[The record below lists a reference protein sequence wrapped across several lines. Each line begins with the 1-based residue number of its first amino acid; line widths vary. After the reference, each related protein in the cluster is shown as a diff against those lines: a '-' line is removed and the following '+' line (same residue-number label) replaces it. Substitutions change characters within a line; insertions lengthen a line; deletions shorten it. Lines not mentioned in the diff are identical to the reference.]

1 MSTISKVYTPRS
13 ENKNTITIA
22 PEFADIDIADT
33 YNQLVDRQN
42 TTIGELLTPDVMPAS
57 ELQANMD
64 YRNAFKQ
71 GDTITAVN
79 NFFNTL
85 DNYINQPD
93 FSLDAV
99 LYWYQKATY
108 SNKEITAYKSA
119 KDHYNT
125 FLLPNYIPGASLFA
139 QNVANFTN
147 HEFSY
152 PKVVSDSIG
161 IIANSKFIQ
170 LDNTLPLFDISQ
182 SYYGV
187 PIPIAASTDNKISSI
202 TRNVMYNLSQKNTTI
217 MRRNLMNIGYSNV
230 ALQQNIAAD
239 ATTSHGCN
247 LINDLPTFVRVNKIL
262 DQLKNKLATV
272 FTQAKTFSFVQ
283 YLNNIGNTTA
293 LNLRDIFPLASSD
306 MDFTVITSDA
316 NAAAAAAIAQQ
327 QANDAAAAQ
336 QITDQQY
343 RIGVGDTVA
352 GGNAGI
358 GNIGSGGLQ
367 TDASSIGVNIPAGS
381 GSSGGSTPLNVDAL
395 PSNLK
400 PYAQDFINAG
410 QKYNIDPNFLAA
422 ISINETG
429 GGTSRAFLQ
438 GNNAMGISNDSGPLY
453 SFSSVAASINQQAK
467 SLANP
472 NGYYAN
478 ATTIGQIGNIYSPV
492 GAANDFYG
500 TNSSWIPTVGK
511 IYNRLTGNDPNSTVI
526 VRTSN
531 QQNTPVVSI
540 KSTPIPSPTTGG

>member
-13 ENKNTITIA
+13 ANNNTITIA

-33 YNQLVDRQN
+33 YNQLVDKQN
-42 TTIGELLTPDVMPAS
+42 TTIGELLTPDIMPAS

-85 DNYINQPD
+85 NNYINQPD

-147 HEFSY
+147 HEFNY

-182 SYYGV
+182 GYYGV

-247 LINDLPTFVRVNKIL
+247 LINDLPTFVRINKIL

-336 QITDQQY
+336 QIADQQY
-343 RIGVGDTVA
+343 RIDVGDSVVAVNGNIVSNNTRLYSSQGTNYTGSGTAKGLGGSSFGNADLDPTTAQDIAKGDMTASDQYSGPAGPYVTDSHPLGYVVATNAVPAGWYQILDQNGNPVTNSLNSTGYYYNNGGTGVNGQGRGGSSFVNSNIDFYYGSNVTLKREFDSNPNIIRGSGAFIVKAVQPPSASTATTVA
-352 GGNAGI
+352 
-358 GNIGSGGLQ
+358 SK
-367 TDASSIGVNIPAGS
+367 V
-381 GSSGGSTPLNVDAL
+381 
-395 PSNLK
+395 
-400 PYAQDFINAG
+400 
-410 QKYNIDPNFLAA
+410 
-422 ISINETG
+422 
-429 GGTSRAFLQ
+429 
-438 GNNAMGISNDSGPLY
+438 
-453 SFSSVAASINQQAK
+453 
-467 SLANP
+467 
-472 NGYYAN
+472 
-478 ATTIGQIGNIYSPV
+478 
-492 GAANDFYG
+492 
-500 TNSSWIPTVGK
+500 
-511 IYNRLTGNDPNSTVI
+511 
-526 VRTSN
+526 
-531 QQNTPVVSI
+531 
-540 KSTPIPSPTTGG
+540 PIPSPTTGG

>member
-13 ENKNTITIA
+13 ANNNTITIA

-182 SYYGV
+182 GYYGV

-306 MDFTVITSDA
+306 MDFTVIASDA
-316 NAAAAAAIAQQ
+316 NAEAAAAIAQQ

-336 QITDQQY
+336 QIADQQY
-343 RIGVGDTVA
+343 RIDVSDTGSQQFIQGSGTLQPVQGIGSGSVTQNGLTRTDSNISVDTDGPTNQNKGKAGESTQTRSGLDSNIVA
-352 GGNAGI
+352 GVIGTEAAYQSGQKYDVIINVPGQNSVVVSDLPVTDTNKYHGIGNPNPIPNPSYPNAGI
-358 GNIGSGGLQ
+358 PIELTAAALKKPEFQAAGITVQGNSVKVPR
-367 TDASSIGVNIPAGS
+367 GVTITVRPAGS
-381 GSSGGSTPLNVDAL
+381 
-395 PSNLK
+395 
-400 PYAQDFINAG
+400 
-410 QKYNIDPNFLAA
+410 
-422 ISINETG
+422 SI
-429 GGTSRAFLQ
+429 
-438 GNNAMGISNDSGPLY
+438 
-453 SFSSVAASINQQAK
+453 
-467 SLANP
+467 
-472 NGYYAN
+472 
-478 ATTIGQIGNIYSPV
+478 TT
-492 GAANDFYG
+492 
-500 TNSSWIPTVGK
+500 
-511 IYNRLTGNDPNSTVI
+511 
-526 VRTSN
+526 
-531 QQNTPVVSI
+531 VVSRV
-540 KSTPIPSPTTGG
+540 PIPSPTTGG

>member
-13 ENKNTITIA
+13 ANNNTITIA

-42 TTIGELLTPDVMPAS
+42 TTIGELLTPDIMPAS

-79 NFFNTL
+79 NYFSTL
-85 DNYINQPD
+85 NNYVNQPD

-119 KDHYNT
+119 KNHYNT
-125 FLLPNYIPGASLFA
+125 FLLPNYIPGASLFG
-139 QNVANFTN
+139 QNIASFTN
-147 HEFSY
+147 HDFSY
-152 PKVVSDSIG
+152 FNVVSDSIG
-161 IIANSKFIQ
+161 IITNSKFIQ
-170 LDNTLPLFDISQ
+170 LDNTLPLFDITQ
-182 SYYGV
+182 GYYGV

-217 MRRNLMNIGYSNV
+217 MRRNLMNIGYSNT

-247 LINDLPTFVRVNKIL
+247 LINDLPTFVRINKIL

-336 QITDQQY
+336 QIADQQY
-343 RIGVGDTVA
+343 RIDVGNIGTGGSLQGSGFTGTALQPIQVTSTTGTTSQDGQTRTENNISVDTDGPTNPNKGKAGEGTQTRSNLDSNIVA
-352 GGNAGI
+352 GVIGTEAAYKSGQKYDVIINAPGQNSVVVSGLPVTDTNKYHGIGNPSPVLNPNYPNAGI
-358 GNIGSGGLQ
+358 PIELTAAALKKPEFQAAGITVQGNSVNVPR
-367 TDASSIGVNIPAGS
+367 GVTITVRPAGS
-381 GSSGGSTPLNVDAL
+381 
-395 PSNLK
+395 
-400 PYAQDFINAG
+400 
-410 QKYNIDPNFLAA
+410 
-422 ISINETG
+422 SIT
-429 GGTSRAFLQ
+429 TVASR
-438 GNNAMGISNDSGPLY
+438 
-453 SFSSVAASINQQAK
+453 V
-467 SLANP
+467 
-472 NGYYAN
+472 
-478 ATTIGQIGNIYSPV
+478 
-492 GAANDFYG
+492 
-500 TNSSWIPTVGK
+500 
-511 IYNRLTGNDPNSTVI
+511 
-526 VRTSN
+526 
-531 QQNTPVVSI
+531 
-540 KSTPIPSPTTGG
+540 PIPSPTTGG